1 MEFIIALLA
10 ALGGLAIGAGAGY
23 YGRSLVSKK
32 RIGQAEF
39 ASTRIVEDAKE
50 QSRAILIEA
59 KEESL
64 ELRREGESE
73 IREQRS
79 EIKQSERRLAN
90 REENLERRGSNL
102 EKRERS
108 LTESEREAEELQS
121 DLESLKD
128 QADTACFGRHM
139 FRQRGDEGI
148 AVADFPGIDR
158 LQRLQLT
165 KK

>member
-10 ALGGLAIGAGAGY
+10 VLGGLAIGAGAGY

-73 IREQRS
+73 V
-79 EIKQSERRLAN
+79 
-90 REENLERRGSNL
+90 GS
-102 EKRERS
+102 
-108 LTESEREAEELQS
+108 
-121 DLESLKD
+121 
-128 QADTACFGRHM
+128 
-139 FRQRGDEGI
+139 
-148 AVADFPGIDR
+148 
-158 LQRLQLT
+158 
-165 KK
+165 